1 MVHVKKT
8 LTGICLSFAMVTP
21 IMAQTSVQ
29 EQAKTQEQSV
39 HHSQKV
45 KKHFWY
51 LGAKYFSPMYF
62 NNLFH
67 FQVAIKPA

>member
-29 EQAKTQEQSV
+29 EQAKTI
-39 HHSQKV
+39 
-45 KKHFWY
+45 F
-51 LGAKYFSPMYF
+51 LR
-62 NNLFH
+62 
-67 FQVAIKPA
+67 FQVAINHTLVMEEC